1 MNSVFI
7 LLNSLNDWKP
17 YCETDSLMTVTDY
30 LEHRYGE
37 RTPKLVINLSDEYGY
52 NSEGYYCSLLA
63 QARGHR
69 VLPGVE
75 TLNKLESGAGI
86 RMNRNLQQLCQQW
99 IERNRITDET
109 WQLNIYFGTC
119 REKGLEKIAR
129 FIFDHYP
136 CPILRV
142 TMNNHARNQIESV
155 QALSL
160 RQLSESGQ
168 DDFANALDCFN
179 KKVWRSPRSAKPARY
194 NLAILYDPDEKFP
207 PSDKDALNKFLE
219 VARKMNIHAELITEE
234 EATRLMEFDA
244 LFIRATTALNHY
256 TFRLAQRAAM
266 NDIAVIDDPESIIRC
281 TNKVYLCELFEK
293 ARIPAPASQLLFR
306 SNEYSFGEIS
316 ERLGAPFILKIPDG
330 SFSVGMHKVA
340 SDEELRAALDEMFR
354 HSSVLL
360 AQEFIPTEFD
370 WRIGLLDGE
379 PLFACKYYMAKGL
392 RAALDEMFRHSS
404 VLLAQEFI
412 PTEFDW
418 RIGLLDGEPLFACKY
433 YMAKGHWQIYNHAHD
448 DTGRNLC
455 GAWETVPIYKAPQKV
470 LDTAVKAA
478 ALIGKGLYGVDLKLI
493 NGRAVVIEI
502 NDNPSID
509 HEVEDAVL
517 GDELY
522 YRILNHFVHCLNR
535 LHAQ

>member
-379 PLFACKYYMAKGL
+379 PLFACKYYMAKG
-392 RAALDEMFRHSS
+392 
-404 VLLAQEFI
+404 
-412 PTEFDW
+412 
-418 RIGLLDGEPLFACKY
+418 
-433 YMAKGHWQIYNHAHD
+433 HWQIYNHAHD

-478 ALIGKGLYGVDLKLI
+478 ALIGKDCT
-493 NGRAVVIEI
+493 AWT
-502 NDNPSID
+502 
-509 HEVEDAVL
+509 
-517 GDELY
+517 
-522 YRILNHFVHCLNR
+522 
-535 LHAQ
+535 

>member
-168 DDFANALDCFN
+168 DDFANALDRFN

-379 PLFACKYYMAKGL
+379 PLFACKYYMAKG
-392 RAALDEMFRHSS
+392 
-404 VLLAQEFI
+404 
-412 PTEFDW
+412 
-418 RIGLLDGEPLFACKY
+418 
-433 YMAKGHWQIYNHAHD
+433 HWQIYNHAHD

-502 NDNPSID
+502 NDNPSIC
-509 HEVEDAVL
+509 L
-517 GDELY
+517 LY
-522 YRILNHFVHCLNR
+522 TFSEPTRP
-535 LHAQ
+535 

>member
-1 MNSVFI
+1 
-7 LLNSLNDWKP
+7 
-17 YCETDSLMTVTDY
+17 MT
-30 LEHRYGE
+30 
-37 RTPKLVINLSDEYGY
+37 VINLSDEYGY

-266 NDIAVIDDPESIIRC
+266 NDIAV
-281 TNKVYLCELFEK
+281 
-293 ARIPAPASQLLFR
+293 
-306 SNEYSFGEIS
+306 
-316 ERLGAPFILKIPDG
+316 
-330 SFSVGMHKVA
+330 
-340 SDEELRAALDEMFR
+340 
-354 HSSVLL
+354 
-360 AQEFIPTEFD
+360 
-370 WRIGLLDGE
+370 
-379 PLFACKYYMAKGL
+379 
-392 RAALDEMFRHSS
+392 
-404 VLLAQEFI
+404 
-412 PTEFDW
+412 
-418 RIGLLDGEPLFACKY
+418 
-433 YMAKGHWQIYNHAHD
+433 
-448 DTGRNLC
+448 
-455 GAWETVPIYKAPQKV
+455 
-470 LDTAVKAA
+470 KAA

>member
-244 LFIRATTALNHY
+244 LFIRATTALNHD
-256 TFRLAQRAAM
+256 TFRLAQRAGEPWNRDLMEVLKTFGETGKPMIGHCAAGM
-266 NDIAVIDDPESIIRC
+266 MFGFAGVAAGRRVAVHPMAKAAVTGPVATDAPFEIDGNFFTAQE
-281 TNKVYLCELFEK
+281 EH
-293 ARIPAPASQLLFR
+293 AIPAMIGRVVEA
-306 SNEYSFGEIS
+306 
-316 ERLGAPFILKIPDG
+316 LK
-330 SFSVGMHKVA
+330 
-340 SDEELRAALDEMFR
+340 
-354 HSSVLL
+354 
-360 AQEFIPTEFD
+360 
-370 WRIGLLDGE
+370 
-379 PLFACKYYMAKGL
+379 
-392 RAALDEMFRHSS
+392 
-404 VLLAQEFI
+404 
-412 PTEFDW
+412 
-418 RIGLLDGEPLFACKY
+418 
-433 YMAKGHWQIYNHAHD
+433 
-448 DTGRNLC
+448 
-455 GAWETVPIYKAPQKV
+455 
-470 LDTAVKAA
+470 
-478 ALIGKGLYGVDLKLI
+478 
-493 NGRAVVIEI
+493 
-502 NDNPSID
+502 
-509 HEVEDAVL
+509 
-517 GDELY
+517 
-522 YRILNHFVHCLNR
+522 
-535 LHAQ
+535 